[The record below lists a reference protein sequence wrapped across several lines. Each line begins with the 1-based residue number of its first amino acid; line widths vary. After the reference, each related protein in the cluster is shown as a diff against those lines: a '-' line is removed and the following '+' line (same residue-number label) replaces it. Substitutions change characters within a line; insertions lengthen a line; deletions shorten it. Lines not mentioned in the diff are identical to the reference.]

1 MAAACIDADYK
12 GEERYTKISLAYD
25 TEEQY
30 RQINDALAKI
40 HEEHKL
46 DRSVYLTESSN
57 GRKVIVIEYHD
68 DYDREAG
75 AIFEKLMQMLNI
87 ERCNL

>member
-1 MAAACIDADYK
+1 MAACIDADYK
-12 GEERYTKISLAYD
+12 GEERYTKISIAYD

-30 RQINDALAKI
+30 KEINQALANV

-46 DRSVYLTESSN
+46 DRSVYLTESSS

-75 AIFEKLMQMLNI
+75 EIFEKLMKILNI
-87 ERCNL
+87 NRCEV

>member
-1 MAAACIDADYK
+1 MAAACIDADFK

-25 TEEQY
+25 TDEQY
-30 RQINDALAKI
+30 EEINAALSQI
-40 HEEHKL
+40 HEDHKL
-46 DRSVYLTESSN
+46 ERSVYLTTSSS

-75 AIFEKLMQMLNI
+75 QIFEALIKMLKI
-87 ERCNL
+87 EPCKI